1 MNFKRIM
8 LPLLVVL
15 LVVGAGLGGWFY
27 YQGTLYVTT
36 SDARVDGH
44 LVAVV
49 PQATGKL
56 LSLDARVG
64 QEVHTGQV
72 VAVEELSGGGAQA
85 DIYAPVAGTVATI
98 PGVVGQMVAPGET
111 VLTLVNLRHLWIQ
124 GDFKETLISE
134 VHPGQRAL
142 ISVDALGGRVLHGTV
157 QYVQPATQSVF
168 SLLPPIQT
176 SGNYIPV
183 TQRVPV
189 HIRLDTMPPV
199 LVPGMSATVRLER
212 G

>member
-1 MNFKRIM
+1 MNFKKVM
-8 LPLLVVL
+8 LPLLIVL
-15 LVVGAGLGGWFY
+15 LVVGAGIGGWFY

-44 LVAVV
+44 LVPVV
-49 PQATGKL
+49 PQAAGKL
-56 LSLDARVG
+56 LSLDVRVG
-64 QEVHTGQV
+64 EEVHPGQV

-85 DIYAPVAGTVATI
+85 DIYAPVTGTVATI
-98 PGVVGQMVAPGET
+98 PGVVGEAVAPGQT
-111 VLTLVNLRHLWIQ
+111 VLTLVNLHHLWIQ
-124 GDFKETLISE
+124 GDFKETLISQ
-134 VHPGQRAL
+134 VHPGQKAL
-142 ISVDALGGRVLHGTV
+142 ISVNALPGRVLHGV
-157 QYVQPATQSVF
+157 VEYVQPATQSEF

-183 TQRVPV
+183 TQRIPV
-189 HIRLDTMPPV
+189 HIRLDAMPPV